1 MRQAGKLGTFGA
13 DGGSLDVVR
22 GGTNGLTGCFSGF
35 AALFGLLDGG
45 AFDFVLGAVEFGFE
59 LFTGF
64 FELAHAFA
72 EATGEHREFFCTEED
87 QNEDADDEQL
97 WGSEGAE
104 AGDDRKSIHED
115 SHTLLNVPLQ

>member
-1 MRQAGKLGTFGA
+1 M
-13 DGGSLDVVR
+13 
-22 GGTNGLTGCFSGF
+22 TGCFSGF

-72 EATGEHREFFCTEED
+72 EATGEHREFFAPKRIRTRMPMMSSS
-87 QNEDADDEQL
+87 
-97 WGSEGAE
+97 G
-104 AGDDRKSIHED
+104 
-115 SHTLLNVPLQ
+115 VPRGPKPAMTGRVFMRIVILY